1 MYYPKS
7 QIKTNLY
14 TNGDEYVIESTQI
27 PYTGYYYL
35 TSTGKAFTGK
45 TPDDKPNQELIPVE
59 PVVKDEGEFLPLI
72 RNLTTTIFSSH
83 NPGAIE
89 SVTSLDYNSALN
101 YAQLKNI
108 NIFDPPIKF
117 IPFYSPVL
125 PTQQDYQVGEF
136 RRYFC
141 KKTNQ
146 IQYIEINQEQFDQL
160 VAKDPQIEF
169 SLYLPFFIDWQLTGD
184 EQQVARVNKNSVDLI
199 SFQQKLPNLNQ
210 YLRFDYTKYYQ

>member
-7 QIKTNLY
+7 QITPNLY
-14 TNGDEYVIESTQI
+14 TNGNEFVLSTTQEV
-27 PYTGYYYL
+27 YSGFYYKV
-35 TSTGKAFTGK
+35 STGKFYTGRNQ
-45 TPDDKPNQELIPVE
+45 DDKPNVEL
-59 PVVKDEGEFLPLI
+59 LPLI
-72 RNLTTTIFSSH
+72 TSQTISTPTQENFQSNYITTTS
-83 NPGAIE
+83 
-89 SVTSLDYNSALN
+89 
-101 YAQLKNI
+101 
-108 NIFDPPIKF
+108 IFDANNETYLNIKSQQPTSKF
-117 IPFYSPVL
+117 IPTYLPET

-169 SLYLPFFIDWQLTGD
+169 SLYLPFFINWQLTGD

>member
-7 QIKTNLY
+7 QITPNLY
-14 TNGDEYVIESTQI
+14 TNGNEFVLSTTQEV
-27 PYTGYYYL
+27 YSGFYYKV
-35 TSTGKAFTGK
+35 STGKFYTGRNQ
-45 TPDDKPNQELIPVE
+45 DDKPNVEL
-59 PVVKDEGEFLPLI
+59 LPLI
-72 RNLTTTIFSSH
+72 TSQTISTPTQENFQSNYITTTS
-83 NPGAIE
+83 
-89 SVTSLDYNSALN
+89 
-101 YAQLKNI
+101 
-108 NIFDPPIKF
+108 IFDANNETYLNIKSQQPTSKF
-117 IPFYSPVL
+117 IPTYLPET

-160 VAKDPQIEF
+160 VAKNPQIEF

>member
-7 QIKTNLY
+7 QITPNLY
-14 TNGDEYVIESTQI
+14 TNGNEFVLSTTQEV
-27 PYTGYYYL
+27 YSGFYYKV
-35 TSTGKAFTGK
+35 STGKFYTGRNQ
-45 TPDDKPNQELIPVE
+45 DDKPNIEL
-59 PVVKDEGEFLPLI
+59 LPLI
-72 RNLTTTIFSSH
+72 TSQTISTPTQENFQSNYITTTS
-83 NPGAIE
+83 
-89 SVTSLDYNSALN
+89 
-101 YAQLKNI
+101 
-108 NIFDPPIKF
+108 IFDANNETYLNIKSQQPTSKF
-117 IPFYSPVL
+117 IPTYLPET

-160 VAKDPQIEF
+160 VAQDPQIEF

-184 EQQVARVNKNSVDLI
+184 EQQVARINKNSVELI

>member
-7 QIKTNLY
+7 QITPNLY
-14 TNGDEYVIESTQI
+14 TNGNEFVLSTTQEV
-27 PYTGYYYL
+27 YSGFYYKV
-35 TSTGKAFTGK
+35 STGKFYTGRNQ
-45 TPDDKPNQELIPVE
+45 DDKPNIEL
-59 PVVKDEGEFLPLI
+59 LPLI
-72 RNLTTTIFSSH
+72 TSQTISTPTQENFQSNYITTTS
-83 NPGAIE
+83 
-89 SVTSLDYNSALN
+89 
-101 YAQLKNI
+101 
-108 NIFDPPIKF
+108 IFDANNETYLNIKSQQPTSKF
-117 IPFYSPVL
+117 IPTYLPET

>member
-7 QIKTNLY
+7 QITPNLY
-14 TNGDEYVIESTQI
+14 TNGNEFVLSTTQEV
-27 PYTGYYYL
+27 YSGFYYKV
-35 TSTGKAFTGK
+35 STGKFYTGRNQ
-45 TPDDKPNQELIPVE
+45 DDKPNIEL
-59 PVVKDEGEFLPLI
+59 LPLI
-72 RNLTTTIFSSH
+72 TSQTISTPTQENFQSNYITTTS
-83 NPGAIE
+83 
-89 SVTSLDYNSALN
+89 
-101 YAQLKNI
+101 
-108 NIFDPPIKF
+108 IFDANNETYLNIKSQQPTSKF
-117 IPFYSPVL
+117 IPTYLPET

-184 EQQVARVNKNSVDLI
+184 EQQVARINKNSVDLI

>member
-7 QIKTNLY
+7 QITPNLY
-14 TNGDEYVIESTQI
+14 TNGNEFVLSTTQEV
-27 PYTGYYYL
+27 YSGFYYKV
-35 TSTGKAFTGK
+35 STGKFYTGRNQ
-45 TPDDKPNQELIPVE
+45 DDKPNIEL
-59 PVVKDEGEFLPLI
+59 LPLI
-72 RNLTTTIFSSH
+72 TSQTISTPTQENFQSNYITTTS
-83 NPGAIE
+83 
-89 SVTSLDYNSALN
+89 
-101 YAQLKNI
+101 
-108 NIFDPPIKF
+108 IFDANNETYLNIKSQQPTSKF
-117 IPFYSPVL
+117 IPTYLPET

-136 RRYFC
+136 KRYFC

>member
-7 QIKTNLY
+7 QIKPNLY
-14 TNGDEYVIESTQI
+14 TNGEEYVIESTNSSYI
-27 PYTGYYYL
+27 GYYYL
-35 TSTGKAFTGK
+35 TSTGIAFTGRN
-45 TPDDKPNQELIPVE
+45 PDDLPNQRLLKIE
-59 PVVKDEGEFLPLI
+59 PLLSSKISPNPQDKLVL
-72 RNLTTTIFSSH
+72 FSFTD
-83 NPGAIE
+83 NPNSLNDNFSINYE
-89 SVTSLDYNSALN
+89 SVLDYAV
-101 YAQLKNI
+101 LKNI
-108 NIFDPPIKF
+108 NIYDPPAKF

-169 SLYLPFFIDWQLTGD
+169 SLYLPFFIDWQLTGN
-184 EQQVARVNKNSVDLI
+184 EQQVARINKNSVELI
-199 SFQQKLPNLNQ
+199 SFQQKLPNVNQ

>member
-7 QIKTNLY
+7 QITPNLY
-14 TNGDEYVIESTQI
+14 TNGNEFVLSTTQEV
-27 PYTGYYYL
+27 YSGFYYKV
-35 TSTGKAFTGK
+35 STGKFYTGRNQ
-45 TPDDKPNQELIPVE
+45 DDKPNIEL
-59 PVVKDEGEFLPLI
+59 LPLI
-72 RNLTTTIFSSH
+72 TSQTISTPTQENFQSNYITTTS
-83 NPGAIE
+83 
-89 SVTSLDYNSALN
+89 
-101 YAQLKNI
+101 
-108 NIFDPPIKF
+108 IFDANNETYLNIKSQQPTSKF
-117 IPFYSPVL
+117 IPTYLPET

-160 VAKDPQIEF
+160 VAKNPQIEF

>member
-7 QIKTNLY
+7 QITPNLY
-14 TNGDEYVIESTQI
+14 TNGNEFVLSTTQEV
-27 PYTGYYYL
+27 YSGFYYKV
-35 TSTGKAFTGK
+35 STGKFYTGRNQ
-45 TPDDKPNQELIPVE
+45 DDKPNVEL
-59 PVVKDEGEFLPLI
+59 LPLI
-72 RNLTTTIFSSH
+72 TSQTISTPTQENFQSNYITTTS
-83 NPGAIE
+83 
-89 SVTSLDYNSALN
+89 
-101 YAQLKNI
+101 
-108 NIFDPPIKF
+108 IFDANNETYLNIKSQQPTSKF
-117 IPFYSPVL
+117 IPTYLPET

-184 EQQVARVNKNSVDLI
+184 EQQVARINKNSVELI

>member
-7 QIKTNLY
+7 QITPNLY
-14 TNGDEYVIESTQI
+14 TNGNEFVLSTTQEV
-27 PYTGYYYL
+27 YSGFYYKV
-35 TSTGKAFTGK
+35 STGKFYTGRNQ
-45 TPDDKPNQELIPVE
+45 DDKPNIEL
-59 PVVKDEGEFLPLI
+59 LPLI
-72 RNLTTTIFSSH
+72 TSQTISTPTQENFQSNYITTTS
-83 NPGAIE
+83 
-89 SVTSLDYNSALN
+89 
-101 YAQLKNI
+101 
-108 NIFDPPIKF
+108 IFDANNETYLNIKSQQPTSKF
-117 IPFYSPVL
+117 IPTYLPET

-136 RRYFC
+136 KRYFC

-184 EQQVARVNKNSVDLI
+184 EQQVARINKNSVELI

>member
-7 QIKTNLY
+7 QITPNLY
-14 TNGDEYVIESTQI
+14 TNGNEFVLSTTQEV
-27 PYTGYYYL
+27 YSGFYYKV
-35 TSTGKAFTGK
+35 STGKFYTGRNQ
-45 TPDDKPNQELIPVE
+45 DDKPNVEL
-59 PVVKDEGEFLPLI
+59 LPLI
-72 RNLTTTIFSSH
+72 TSQTISTPTQENFQSNYITTTS
-83 NPGAIE
+83 
-89 SVTSLDYNSALN
+89 
-101 YAQLKNI
+101 
-108 NIFDPPIKF
+108 IFDANNETYLNIKSQQPTSKF
-117 IPFYSPVL
+117 IPTYLPET

-160 VAKDPQIEF
+160 VAQDPQIEF

-184 EQQVARVNKNSVDLI
+184 EQQVARINKNSVELI

>member
-7 QIKTNLY
+7 QITPNLY
-14 TNGDEYVIESTQI
+14 TNGNEFVLSTTQEV
-27 PYTGYYYL
+27 YSGFYYKV
-35 TSTGKAFTGK
+35 STGKFYTGRNQ
-45 TPDDKPNQELIPVE
+45 DDKPNVEL
-59 PVVKDEGEFLPLI
+59 LPLI
-72 RNLTTTIFSSH
+72 TSQTISTPTQENFQSNYITTTS
-83 NPGAIE
+83 
-89 SVTSLDYNSALN
+89 
-101 YAQLKNI
+101 
-108 NIFDPPIKF
+108 IFDANNETYLNIKSQQPTSKF
-117 IPFYSPVL
+117 IPTYLPET

-169 SLYLPFFIDWQLTGD
+169 SLYLPFFINWQLTGN
-184 EQQVARVNKNSVDLI
+184 EQQVARINKNSVDLI

>member
-7 QIKTNLY
+7 QITPNLY
-14 TNGDEYVIESTQI
+14 TNGNEFVLSTTQEV
-27 PYTGYYYL
+27 YSGFYYKV
-35 TSTGKAFTGK
+35 STGKFYTGRNQ
-45 TPDDKPNQELIPVE
+45 DDKPNIEL
-59 PVVKDEGEFLPLI
+59 LPLI
-72 RNLTTTIFSSH
+72 TSQTISTPTQENFQSNYITTTS
-83 NPGAIE
+83 
-89 SVTSLDYNSALN
+89 
-101 YAQLKNI
+101 
-108 NIFDPPIKF
+108 IFDANNETYLNIKSQQPTSKF
-117 IPFYSPVL
+117 IPTYLPET

-184 EQQVARVNKNSVDLI
+184 EQQVARINKNSVELI

>member
-7 QIKTNLY
+7 QITPNLY
-14 TNGDEYVIESTQI
+14 TNGNEFVLSTTQEV
-27 PYTGYYYL
+27 YSGFYYKV
-35 TSTGKAFTGK
+35 STGKFYTGRNQ
-45 TPDDKPNQELIPVE
+45 DDKPNVEL
-59 PVVKDEGEFLPLI
+59 LPLI
-72 RNLTTTIFSSH
+72 TSQTISTPTQENFQSNYITTTS
-83 NPGAIE
+83 
-89 SVTSLDYNSALN
+89 
-101 YAQLKNI
+101 
-108 NIFDPPIKF
+108 IFDANNETYLNIKSQQPTSKF
-117 IPFYSPVL
+117 IPTYLPET

>member
-7 QIKTNLY
+7 QITPNLY
-14 TNGDEYVIESTQI
+14 TNGNEFVLSTTQEV
-27 PYTGYYYL
+27 YSGFYYKV
-35 TSTGKAFTGK
+35 STGKFYTGRNQ
-45 TPDDKPNQELIPVE
+45 DDKPNVEL
-59 PVVKDEGEFLPLI
+59 LPLI
-72 RNLTTTIFSSH
+72 TSQTISTPTQENFQSNYITTTS
-83 NPGAIE
+83 
-89 SVTSLDYNSALN
+89 
-101 YAQLKNI
+101 
-108 NIFDPPIKF
+108 IFDANNETYLNIKSQQPTSKF
-117 IPFYSPVL
+117 IPTYLPET

-160 VAKDPQIEF
+160 VAQDPQIEF

>member
-7 QIKTNLY
+7 QITPNLY
-14 TNGDEYVIESTQI
+14 TNGNEFVLSTTQEV
-27 PYTGYYYL
+27 YSGFYYKV
-35 TSTGKAFTGK
+35 STGKFYTGRNQ
-45 TPDDKPNQELIPVE
+45 DDKPNVEL
-59 PVVKDEGEFLPLI
+59 LPLI
-72 RNLTTTIFSSH
+72 TSQTISTPTQENFQSNYITTTS
-83 NPGAIE
+83 
-89 SVTSLDYNSALN
+89 
-101 YAQLKNI
+101 
-108 NIFDPPIKF
+108 IFDANNETYLNIKSQQPTSKF
-117 IPFYSPVL
+117 IPTYLPET

-160 VAKDPQIEF
+160 VAQDPQIEF
-169 SLYLPFFIDWQLTGD
+169 SLYLPFFIDWQLTGN
-184 EQQVARVNKNSVDLI
+184 EQQVARINKNSVELI